1 MIMRKILVAEDERDI
16 LDLIIFTLQ
25 FGGYDVVPTT
35 NGEDALEMVYKEKP
49 DLILL
54 DVRMPR
60 MSGYEVCKRV
70 KTEQDLCNI
79 PVVFLSAKG
88 QEAEVLTGYDM
99 GAIDYILKP
108 FAPDMLL
115 ERLDNILS
123 NPQMQSDLRTS

>member
-1 MIMRKILVAEDERDI
+1 MRKILIAEDERDI

-25 FGGYDVVPTT
+25 FGGYDVVPTS
-35 NGEDALEMVYKEKP
+35 NGADALEMVHKEHP

-60 MSGYEVCKRV
+60 MSGYEVCERIKAEDDTR
-70 KTEQDLCNI
+70 KI

-88 QEAEVLTGYDM
+88 QEAEVTAGYEM
-99 GAIDYILKP
+99 GAVDYILKP
-108 FAPDMLL
+108 FAPDELL

-123 NPQMQSDLRTS
+123 NPEV